1 MRQALAVLA
10 TVLASSLPMA
20 AARAAEEA
28 PSPDHYALG
37 GHHFLVSHVVQDPFS
52 VTSFGM
58 NFAVG
63 TGQALGPSLDLST
76 SPPTLVPS
84 SRWYS
89 YAGLVQQF
97 DLTVWIL
104 EILSLRAGLFAG
116 LRQGAG
122 NGSALVVGTSLRVA
136 GLGGVKGSVAVTPG
150 VRLSLSGEIG
160 YGPHLNFLLLQGIK
174 ESLPSNTIDWSNVF
188 QSRNSLTG
196 TLTGAAAWA
205 IRPYLGLI
213 ANAQY
218 LHSKNESVDKA
229 NQDGFAGA
237 GSLEFDALPLVEWLP
252 VGANV
257 AYGQVG
263 SNGSSGIS
271 WQEEYGG
278 GVYYTG
284 RPHLALGVEVEHRR
298 GKLDT
303 ELKSK
308 QTLAWVN
315 FRYFW

>member
-1 MRQALAVLA
+1 MHRALAVLA
-10 TVLASSLPMA
+10 IVLASLPVA
-20 AARAAEEA
+20 APRAAEA
-28 PSPDHYALG
+28 PPEPDHYALA
-37 GHHFLVSHVVQDPFS
+37 GHHFLVSHIVQDPFS

-63 TGQALGPSLDLST
+63 VGQALGPSLDLST
-76 SPPTLVPS
+76 SPPTVVAN
-84 SRWYS
+84 SRWYD
-89 YAGLVQQF
+89 YAGLMQQF
-97 DLTVWIL
+97 DFTARIL
-104 EILSLRAGLFAG
+104 ENLSVRAGLVAG

-136 GLGGVKGSVAVTPG
+136 GMGGVKGSVAVAPG
-150 VRLSLSGEIG
+150 VRLSLSGDIG

-174 ESLPSNTIDWSNVF
+174 QSLPSNSIDWSNVF
-188 QSRNSLTG
+188 KDRSSLTAS
-196 TLTGAAAWA
+196 LTGAAAWA

-229 NQDGFAGA
+229 SQDGFAGA
-237 GSLEFDALPLVEWLP
+237 GSLEFDALPLVDWLP

-263 SNGSSGIS
+263 SNGSSGLA
-271 WQEEYGG
+271 WQEVSGG

-284 RPHLALGVEVEHRR
+284 RPHLSLGVEVEHRR